1 MIYSYPAR
9 KTANNILL
17 LLCALC
23 AAACI
28 LVLAY
33 MIGYVFVKGIN
44 YINLDFFTQ
53 TPKPLGET
61 GGGAKNAVIG
71 TFIMVGAAALMGLP
85 VGLGIGIMVA
95 EYASPKVGGTIRF
108 IADVLS
114 GVPSIVVGIFVYQLI
129 VVRQGHFSALAG
141 AVGLAVIMLPIVAR
155 ASEEMLKLVPQSQR
169 EAALA
174 LGIPRW
180 RMISSVVVPAAMT
193 GLVTAGLLAIARAS
207 GETAPLLFTSL
218 GNTYTSTNL
227 NAPMDAL
234 PLHIF
239 RYAIGPYEEWH
250 QQAWAAAFFLIMI
263 VLVISVGARVLVGR
277 HGGSS
282 R

>member
-1 MIYSYPAR
+1 MNYTYPAR
-9 KTANNILL
+9 RQVSNVLLILCG
-17 LLCALC
+17 LCAL
-23 AAACI
+23 ACV
-28 LVLAY
+28 LVLTY

-44 YINLDFFTQ
+44 FINADFFLE

-61 GGGAKNAVIG
+61 GGGAANSLVG
-71 TFIMVGAAALMGLP
+71 TLIMVTVASLIGLP
-85 VGLGIGIMVA
+85 LGLGIGILVA
-95 EYASPKVGGTIRF
+95 EYASPVVGGSIRF

-141 AVGLAVIMLPIVAR
+141 SIALAVIMLPIVAR
-155 ASEEMLKLVPQSQR
+155 ASEEMLKLVPISQR

-180 RMISSVVVPAAMT
+180 RMVSSVVVPAAT
-193 GLVTAGLLAIARAS
+193 SGLVTAGLLAVARAA

-218 GNTYTSTNL
+218 GNRFMSTDV
-227 NAPMDAL
+227 NAPMDSL
-234 PLHIF
+234 PLHIY
-239 RYAIGPYEEWH
+239 RYGLGPYDIWH
-250 QQAWAAAFFLIMI
+250 QEAWASAFFLIMI
-263 VLVISVGARVLVGR
+263 VLLISVAARLLAGR
-277 HGGSS
+277 QRGVS

>member
-1 MIYSYPAR
+1 MNYTYSAR
-9 KTANNILL
+9 RQVSNVLL
-17 LLCALC
+17 ILCALC
-23 AAACI
+23 ALACV

-44 YINLDFFTQ
+44 FINTDFFLE
-53 TPKPLGET
+53 TPKPLGES
-61 GGGAKNAVIG
+61 GGGAANSLVG
-71 TFIMVGAAALMGLP
+71 TLFMVGVASLIGLP
-85 VGLGIGIMVA
+85 LGLGIGILVA
-95 EYASPKVGGTIRF
+95 EYASPAVGGALRF

-129 VVRQGHFSALAG
+129 VIRQGHFSGLAG
-141 AVGLAVIMLPIVAR
+141 AVALAVIMLPIVAR
-155 ASEEMLKLVPQSQR
+155 ASEEMLKLVPISQR

-180 RMISSVVVPAAMT
+180 RMVSSVVVPAAMT
-193 GLVTAGLLAIARAS
+193 GLVTAGLLAVARAS

-218 GNTYTSTNL
+218 GNRYLSTDV

-234 PLHIF
+234 PLHIY
-239 RYAIGPYEEWH
+239 RYAIGPYDAWH
-250 QQAWAAAFFLIMI
+250 QEAWASAFFLIMI
-263 VLVISVGARVLVGR
+263 VLIISVAARLLAGR
-277 HGGSS
+277 QRGIS

>member
-1 MIYSYPAR
+1 M
-9 KTANNILL
+9 
-17 LLCALC
+17 LC

-44 YINLDFFTQ
+44 FINLNFFLEG
-53 TPKPLGET
+53 PKPLGET
-61 GGGAKNAVIG
+61 GGGAANSLVG
-71 TFIMVGAAALMGLP
+71 TLIMVGIAALIGLP
-85 VGLGIGIMVA
+85 LGLGIGILVA
-95 EYASPKVGGTIRF
+95 EYASPVVGGALRF

-114 GVPSIVVGIFVYQLI
+114 GVPSIVVGIFIYELI

-141 AVGLAVIMLPIVAR
+141 SVALAVIMLPIVAR
-155 ASEEMLKLVPQSQR
+155 ASEEMLKLVPMSQR

-174 LGIPRW
+174 LGIQRW
-180 RMISSVVVPAAMT
+180 RMVSSVVVPAAMS
-193 GLVTAGLLAIARAS
+193 GLITAGLLAVARAA

-218 GNTYTSTNL
+218 GNRFMSTDV

-234 PLHIF
+234 SVHIY
-239 RYAIGPYEEWH
+239 RYALGPYDEWH
-250 QQAWAAAFFLIMI
+250 QEAWASAFFLIMI
-263 VLVISVGARVLVGR
+263 VLVLSIVARLLAGR
-277 HGGSS
+277 QRGVS